1 MNIARIL
8 VVQEDAGAARELRL
22 VVQERPVEFEF
33 RPPSLVAGGETDLS
47 AYRAIAASIECARP
61 EILEAFRL
69 EGRSGPPVFFFRGEP
84 PLREVARWVLWADA
98 PDNGGPAAE
107 RRLLSESLEYYSL
120 ASLYQQCLNIM
131 TSQDEEKLLAQIT
144 DTFVRELGAESC
156 VIWLGSPSDP
166 DEMMIS
172 SVRGVMSIDREG
184 SRFFLSHTEWAE
196 SIWKGNPFL
205 APSTA
210 AGPMP
215 AARESATSLYVPL
228 IFQEK
233 TIGLVKLGER
243 VDRKPY
249 GESDLYIARIIGDY
263 AASSV
268 RTVDRLLRMEKISLR
283 DPETRAY
290 SAAFLADYF
299 EKERYKAG
307 RFRRPLSLVFLA
319 IENYAFLMEKTRE
332 SLVAGALAAT
342 VEAIRKA
349 LRDSDLIARVAP
361 DRFCIV
367 LPETDSFGSM
377 LALRR
382 LRKAVGDVGGI
393 QFLGGEFSLHPFF
406 VSATYPRDGKDFQE
420 LSRLAE
426 DKYLRQQKSP
436 LHRMRIM
443 EKTFWNAFDVLVGKT
458 EYYEL
463 LRKGEE
469 VPYFNRI
476 RRDLGRNGH
485 FSLPREMYLRIVES
499 IAQDVAAGGEA
510 RGLVIAAGPRPEIF
524 KQIFLSFGSEATP
537 GRNIYILGQSGSTR
551 FDAKNLMYMTADD
564 DRLKEKEIVL
574 YLKENGAYGLFATG
588 RQDEVC
594 GFHTADEWLVEAMME
609 KVQEMYL
616 LQGTF

>member
-1 MNIARIL
+1 L
-8 VVQEDAGAARELRL
+8 
-22 VVQERPVEFEF
+22 
-33 RPPSLVAGGETDLS
+33 
-47 AYRAIAASIECARP
+47 
-61 EILEAFRL
+61 
-69 EGRSGPPVFFFRGEP
+69 
-84 PLREVARWVLWADA
+84 
-98 PDNGGPAAE
+98 
-107 RRLLSESLEYYSL
+107 
-120 ASLYQQCLNIM
+120 
-131 TSQDEEKLLAQIT
+131 
-144 DTFVRELGAESC
+144 
-156 VIWLGSPSDP
+156 
-166 DEMMIS
+166 
-172 SVRGVMSIDREG
+172 
-184 SRFFLSHTEWAE
+184 
-196 SIWKGNPFL
+196 
-205 APSTA
+205 
-210 AGPMP
+210 P

-228 IFQEK
+228 VFQEK
-233 TIGLVKLGER
+233 TIGLIKLGER

-249 GESDLYIARIIGDY
+249 GESDRYIARIIADY

-319 IENYAFLMEKTRE
+319 IENFAFLMEQTRE

-436 LHRMRIM
+436 LHRMRLM
-443 EKTFWNAFDVLVGKT
+443 EKSFWNAFDVLVGKT

-485 FSLPREMYLRIVES
+485 FSLPREMYLRLVES
-499 IAQDVAAGGEA
+499 IAQDVASGGEA

-524 KQIFLSFGSEATP
+524 KQIFLSFGSDATP